1 MTSQIP
7 FEQMAV
13 PNWAGGGHA
22 VGQVPQWLTSVLK
35 LTHVPAHVSG
45 KALLHANAQALFVQ
59 TAVPLAVGGGQTC
72 PQVWQFN
79 ASFAKLTQSPL
90 QME

>member
-7 FEQMAV
+7 FEQRAV
-13 PNWAGGGHA
+13 PNWAGGGQAISHL
-22 VGQVPQWLTSVLK
+22 PQWLTSVLK

-45 KALLHANAQALFVQ
+45 KALLQANAHALFVQ
-59 TAVPLAVGGGQTC
+59 TAVPLAVGGGQAC

-79 ASFAKLTQSPL
+79 ASFAKSTQSPL
-90 QME
+90 QVE